1 MTLNSTF
8 PAMRRPKI
16 SEIRARV
23 ADGIALG
30 GGCHLC
36 DRYVDANTD
45 RRVLMQML
53 DEATGILQDFG
64 NTMPGA
70 WKDRRKAFLIE
81 MVR

>member
-1 MTLNSTF
+1 MH
-8 PAMRRPKI
+8 RPNI

-30 GGCHLC
+30 GDCHLC
-36 DRYVDANTD
+36 DRYVDANND
-45 RRVLMQML
+45 RRVLMEAL
-53 DEATGILQDFG
+53 DEAVRILQDFG